1 MTEIFLV
8 DLVSFVHL
16 VYLVNEM
23 NEKNQIDQTNEI
35 GDFEDGR
42 VDLGFNPYLNYVQLF
57 EMLHIKRSGTG

>member
-1 MTEIFLV
+1 VNPHFSVIQGTNDQMNKTFLV

-35 GDFEDGR
+35 G
-42 VDLGFNPYLNYVQLF
+42 VSYLEFWPATNSA
-57 EMLHIKRSGTG
+57 ESI

>member
-1 MTEIFLV
+1 MERTQANSKYPFLNPNQIQMTEIFLV

-35 GDFEDGR
+35 GDFR
-42 VDLGFNPYLNYVQLF
+42 
-57 EMLHIKRSGTG
+57 I